1 MFSDARSAGPLQI
14 TPEHCVHTLDEL
26 RSRFLPDESH
36 YHPHLMIR
44 SPGSLLFREQRLG
57 DIIISLDRLAPRT
70 CVMSVFGPGMSDEAD
85 RLSTRIGGVPF
96 WLNRL
101 PWPTTTDGRDYLF
114 LAQLDFRVAKW
125 PEQLPG
131 DILVIHEHPDHAQTE
146 LTGKN
151 HVERGFRMTWL
162 KSSDASG
169 AVSVAALRDA
179 NRIRLTPAYYS
190 IPVICTDYKFVE
202 DTVSD
207 LDSSDIDALN
217 ESAEVLTLHG
227 TKIGGHSPF
236 SSDNWRHDF
245 PDPDPLVF
253 LCSVGSMVAPSRT
266 ESPASWLP
274 EKNLPDVQQEDL
286 LFMDDGVLA
295 ILYDKGRPD
304 QLSWI
309 MYMP

>member
-1 MFSDARSAGPLQI
+1 MFIDALSAGSLQP
-14 TPEHCVHTLDEL
+14 TPEHRVHTLDEL
-26 RSRFLPDESH
+26 RSRFRPDESH
-36 YHPHLMIR
+36 YLPHLMIR
-44 SPGSLLFREQRLG
+44 SPGSLLFREQLLG
-57 DIIISLDRLAPRT
+57 EINFDLSRLAPRT
-70 CVMSVFGPGMSDEAD
+70 CVMSVFGPGMVDNDD
-85 RLSTRIGGVPF
+85 RFTTRIGGVPF

-114 LAQLDFRVAKW
+114 LAQLDFRVVTW

-131 DILVIHEHPDHAQTE
+131 DILVIHEHPDHAQVE
-146 LTGKN
+146 HTGKN

-162 KSSDASG
+162 KSSDASE
-169 AVSVAALRDA
+169 AASVAALSDA

-190 IPVICTDYKFVE
+190 IPVVCTDYKFVE

-207 LDSSDIDALN
+207 LDSSEIDALN
-217 ESAEVLTLHG
+217 EHAEVLTLHG

-236 SSDNWRHDF
+236 SSDNWRQDF
-245 PDPDPLVF
+245 PDPSSLVF
-253 LCSVGSMVAPSRT
+253 LCSVGSIVADSRT
-266 ESPASWLP
+266 QSLASWLP
-274 EKNLPDVQQEDL
+274 EKNLPDVEQEDL
-286 LFMDDGVLA
+286 LFMDDGVLT